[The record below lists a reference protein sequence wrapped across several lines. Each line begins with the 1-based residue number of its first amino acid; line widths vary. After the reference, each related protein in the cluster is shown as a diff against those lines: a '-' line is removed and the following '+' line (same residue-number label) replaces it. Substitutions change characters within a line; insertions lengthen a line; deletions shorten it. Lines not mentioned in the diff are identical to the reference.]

1 MSQACVNAL
10 CRAILISTLPS
21 QNRLFKPL
29 CGLVFARN
37 FQSCL
42 IINYNKG
49 QKWAE
54 GKLFFEYNFEAISIV
69 WLYLQTAAFSTPCP
83 DIDWGIK
90 LGLITSSWQIFII
103 AGDNPEEIR
112 YYMCWLSN
120 VRLDWDSWS
129 NTTDLRTY
137 RREFRNY
144 DLPWMLHS
152 ARHPSWFHYNGG
164 FPANIGLRNYI
175 PIVSEGI
182 SFRQKRSAKCCRF
195 LLTRSRTSWIAKA
208 GAWQAPKLE
217 WIWMHTG
224 PGSTSGW
231 KISKIIV
238 IIHLQ
243 GFQIICGGCAE
254 TYYPRCHSFWILMSW
269 VSVSK
274 PLKIH

>member
-1 MSQACVNAL
+1 MNGTLRCVNAL
-10 CRAILISTLPS
+10 NRATLISTWTLTGRMIHCISVNALNRATLISTLPS

-129 NTTDLRTY
+129 NTTDLRTF
-137 RREFRNY
+137 RREFGTIIFPECSI
-144 DLPWMLHS
+144 LPATLHD
-152 ARHPSWFHYNGG
+152 FTITVV
-164 FPANIGLRNYI
+164 FPLI
-175 PIVSEGI
+175 
-182 SFRQKRSAKCCRF
+182 
-195 LLTRSRTSWIAKA
+195 
-208 GAWQAPKLE
+208 
-217 WIWMHTG
+217 
-224 PGSTSGW
+224 
-231 KISKIIV
+231 
-238 IIHLQ
+238 
-243 GFQIICGGCAE
+243 
-254 TYYPRCHSFWILMSW
+254 
-269 VSVSK
+269 
-274 PLKIH
+274 